1 MSGHG
6 PDAATFE
13 KASSSDTSQPHHI
26 TDTMAFMFETRMV
39 IRPTR
44 FAMVS
49 PQLQRDYAQC
59 WQGLRSRFDSRK
71 P

>member
-6 PDAATFE
+6 PDKDAFEAGSNAANAPQYLE
-13 KASSSDTSQPHHI
+13 DTLTI
-26 TDTMAFMFETRMV
+26 IFETQLV

-44 FAMVS
+44 FALES
-49 PQLQRDYAQC
+49 EILERDYYRH
-59 WQGLRSRFDSRK
+59 WQGLKKNFR